1 MLNNEEPI
9 TLACLLTDLTARTGC
24 FTDDD
29 RNSLAMFSQA
39 LDIDFENGGQGEP
52 PLKRAK
58 TTPGGEPRPW
68 LRHPRFQGN
77 TSASCTLE
85 VMEGT
90 DSPIA

>member
-1 MLNNEEPI
+1 MLNYEKPI
-9 TLACLLTDLTARTGC
+9 ALACVLTDLTARTGC

-68 LRHPRFQGN
+68 LRHPRFQGYP
-77 TSASCTLE
+77 SASCTLE